1 MITINII
8 AAKTINNI
16 IGSNNKLPWYLPDD
30 LKNFRKLTENKI
42 VIMGRKTY
50 ESIGKPLPNRINIVV
65 SSNTELS
72 LPKNVHLSL
81 TAKDSCKLARK
92 LSIQNNINEIYVIG
106 GAKLYQAFI
115 KRADK
120 ILLTVIQKECDGD
133 TFFPS
138 FKEILWKKINT
149 NNFFD
154 PKGYLLDKPD
164 CKGLQYAI
172 EEYERIL

>member
-1 MITINII
+1 MMTINII

-65 SSNTELS
+65 SSNTNLH
-72 LPKNVHLSL
+72 LPENVYQST

-92 LSIQNNINEIYVIG
+92 ISIEKNIDEIYVIG
-106 GAKLYQAFI
+106 GYTIYQAFL

-120 ILLTVIQKECDGD
+120 MYLTVIEKECSGD
-133 TFFPS
+133 TSFPY
-138 FKEILWKKINT
+138 FKQVFWKKIKT
-149 NNFFD
+149 DQFYD
-154 PKGYLLDKPD
+154 SKAYLLDKPEE
-164 CKGLQYAI
+164 KGLQYAI